1 MYKGIVTGISMLLGP
16 VYKNQNDK
24 EVHCVV
30 IVKQNK
36 KQKNKTVLPV
46 LLFDVALKGE
56 GRE

>member
-1 MYKGIVTGISMLLGP
+1 MLLGP